1 MKDTTQ
7 YIFFLGKG
15 GVGKSTLAAL
25 TALKLS
31 IDNSVLLTSMDPAHN
46 LSDIFLEKFSEKP
59 SALNKNLLVKEID
72 TEKWIKKYLKDIE
85 EQMQKT
91 YTYFTAFNLEKYF
104 GLIKYSPGIEE
115 YILITAFKKISE
127 QFSDKKY
134 IIFDMP
140 PTALALKFFSLSSLS
155 LLWLEQLMNL
165 RKEIIKRHDMIT
177 KVKLGKKEY
186 EFDKVLNKLSHQ
198 IKFYTELQQ
207 VFKNHS
213 KTKIDLVLNPDDISI
228 AESKRIVE
236 KLKKLGIGTSS
247 IYLNK
252 IDKDEEYKID
262 SNFFKKSQLIEIP
275 YSDKPL
281 IGIETLKEFI
291 PNLKLSDQETK

>member
-1 MKDTTQ
+1 MEDSTQ

-15 GVGKSTLAAL
+15 GVGKSTLSAL

-31 IDNSVLLTSMDPAHN
+31 FDNSVLLTSVDPAHN

-59 SALNKNLLVKEID
+59 TSINRNLLVKEID

-85 EQMQKT
+85 EQMQNT

-115 YILITAFKKISE
+115 YVLINAFKKICE

-140 PTALALKFFSLSSLS
+140 PTALALKFFNLPSLS

-165 RKEIIKRHDMIT
+165 RKEIIERQEMIT

-186 EFDKVLNKLSHQ
+186 ELDKVLNKLTHQ
-198 IKFYTELQQ
+198 RKYYTELQQ
-207 VFKNHS
+207 VLRNFS
-213 KTKIDLVLNPDDISI
+213 TTKINLVLNPDELSF
-228 AESKRIVE
+228 AESKRIIE
-236 KLKKLGIGTSS
+236 KLQKLGIDISN
-247 IYLNK
+247 IFLNK
-252 IDKDEEYKID
+252 TEKDKEPENNVSSFNKYPTT
-262 SNFFKKSQLIEIP
+262 EIP
-275 YSDKPL
+275 NSEKPL
-281 IGIETLKEFI
+281 IGVEVLKEFVSRI
-291 PNLKLSDQETK
+291 KLPG